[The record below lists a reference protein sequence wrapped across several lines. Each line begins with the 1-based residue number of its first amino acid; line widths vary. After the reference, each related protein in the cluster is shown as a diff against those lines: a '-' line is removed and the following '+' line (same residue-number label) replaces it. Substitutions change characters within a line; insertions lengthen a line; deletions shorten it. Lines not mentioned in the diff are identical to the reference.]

1 MEFVH
6 PRLDEMVE
14 AVGGHYLF
22 TKEDNLAHGR
32 GNIIYFVG
40 YAVTDR
46 ACCGLTG
53 CGYAVVAGHIV
64 SPRYRTDKENRI
76 ISLINPIEEDLF
88 EEIAKSIRLKEGVS
102 QVLFLREGGGSRV
115 LF

>member
-6 PRLDEMVE
+6 PRLGEMVE
-14 AVGGHYLF
+14 AIGGHYLF
-22 TKEDNLAHGR
+22 NKEDGLDHGR

-46 ACCGLTG
+46 ACCGLSG

-64 SPRYRTDKENRI
+64 SLRYRINEENRF
-76 ISLINPIEEDLF
+76 ISILNPVEEDLYG
-88 EEIAKSIRLKEGVS
+88 EVAKAIRLREGVS
-102 QVLFLREGGGSRV
+102 QVLFLCEDGGSKV